1 MYYYLYLYISSF
13 IIEIVECG
21 IFLLLKITLTMY
33 LGNYSIVGDRDVPHY
48 YNIVIYYSITLS

>member
-1 MYYYLYLYISSF
+1 
-13 IIEIVECG
+13 
-21 IFLLLKITLTMY
+21 MY